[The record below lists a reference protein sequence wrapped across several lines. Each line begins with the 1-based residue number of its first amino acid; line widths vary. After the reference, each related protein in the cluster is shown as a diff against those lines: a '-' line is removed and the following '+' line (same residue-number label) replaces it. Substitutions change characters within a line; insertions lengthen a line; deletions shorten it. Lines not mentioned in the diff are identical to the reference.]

1 MVKSGKKGNIFV
13 GMNTALLGEF
23 DCKAD
28 AKGRFMFPSD
38 LKKQMEDRF
47 DQGFVLNRNLHQ
59 KCLVLYP
66 LAEWEKINQRLAQLN
81 RLIKTNDIFI
91 RRFSGGA
98 TPVSAD
104 PAGRILLPKPLT
116 DYAAI
121 QNELKVIGSNNV
133 IELWDKTTYDAFM
146 TQEMDLEQLAL
157 QVLGQDQDM
166 HKA

>member
-1 MVKSGKKGNIFV
+1 MVKKGIFLW

-23 DCKAD
+23 ECKAD

-38 LKKQMEDRF
+38 LKKQMASSFE
-47 DQGFVLNRNLHQ
+47 QGFVLNRNLHQ

-66 LAEWEKINQRLAQLN
+66 IAEWEKINLRLAQLN
-81 RLIKTNDIFI
+81 RLIKANDIFI

-98 TPVSAD
+98 TPVTAD

-133 IELWDKTTYDAFM
+133 IELWDRNTYDAFM

-157 QVLGQDQDM
+157 QVLGQDNEIN
-166 HKA
+166 KA